1 MRLKDKVCI
10 VTGGAAGIGR
20 ATAERFAEEGATVIL
35 GDVNEEQG
43 FVGIRR
49 IDDCQIWRNRC
60 PMFRHHHG
68 QARREVIATA

>member
-43 FVGIRR
+43 QAAAEAITRMMER
-49 IDDCQIWRNRC
+49 LRTEATSRPDQNRS
-60 PMFRHHHG
+60 
-68 QARREVIATA
+68 AS